1 MSEGKRVKKGP
12 IELLQKAY
20 TEHEFMRI
28 VKYDDDSIARKSS
41 GVSIGGSASNWKE
54 GEFYYWPQWR
64 LAGTNYEA
72 LISYAMMEGG
82 LQDVTGYKRGKQTL
96 GPFIGRNGTNNS
108 YEAGSFMLNVN
119 ITSVSKGRF
128 EVLESP
134 EYDTDLK
141 IPKYKLTVDED
152 KKGEKLAT
160 VTPGKSFRGSAAE
173 FITHEREAHKKLVE
187 KHKSEI
193 DTKANLDA
201 LAKLRLKGFPSKSGK
216 TTKSGSK
223 EKKEISFENFVANF
237 EARAAKQA
245 KNSKKGYKASS
256 YWWNISALTH
266 DLAGSRLIPN
276 ANLKGNYIRIGDT
289 RFIFTVKSSKDEYN
303 GPLWYFRFKNG
314 WINPVEGEEE
324 PDNSKAIKDAKKELK
339 SVVENEDN
347 ILTLTKKGKD
357 AQSEGET
364 NKRKKNKEKT
374 PEEEE
379 EEEEEEGEEGEEEE
393 EGED

>member
-12 IELLQKAY
+12 IELLEKAY
-20 TEHEFMRI
+20 NEHEFMRI
-28 VKYDDDSIARKSS
+28 VKYEDGSIARKSS
-41 GVSIGGSASNWKE
+41 NISIGGSDSYWKE

-64 LAGTNYEA
+64 LAGTDYEA

-108 YEAGSFMLNVN
+108 YEAGSFMVDVN

-152 KKGEKLAT
+152 KRGEKSAT
-160 VTPGKSFRGSAAE
+160 VTPGKSSRGSAAE
-173 FITHEREAHKKLVE
+173 FIAYEREEHKKLTRA
-187 KHKSEI
+187 HKNEI
-193 DTKANLDA
+193 DTKANLDS

-223 EKKEISFENFVANF
+223 EKKEINFENFVGSF

-245 KNSKKGYKASS
+245 KNSKKGHKASS
-256 YWWNISALTH
+256 YWWNISALNH
-266 DLAGSRLIPN
+266 ELAGSRLIPSDKLN
-276 ANLKGNYIRIGDT
+276 SNYIRIGDT
-289 RFIFTVKSSKDEYN
+289 RFVFTTKSSKDEYT

-314 WINPVEGEEE
+314 WVNPVEGEEE
-324 PDNSKAIKDAKKELK
+324 PDNDKAIKLAKKELK
-339 SVVENEDN
+339 SVVEEGNTPP
-347 ILTLTKKGKD
+347 LPKKKNGD
-357 AQSEGET
+357 SEGET
-364 NKRKKNKEKT
+364 KKRRTKKEKT

-379 EEEEEEGEEGEEEE
+379 EEGEEGEDEGEEEE
-393 EGED
+393 EEEES